1 MLVQMASIF
10 LLEFVLV
17 LAGTRNPADAS
28 GQAQAAAAARGAQTA
43 NAFPAALLQ
52 QSRSQD
58 PTAGM
63 HFKRVTI
70 KQLRSDPKTFAQQ
83 KVAVRGQIGE
93 VSRTEHYFELLQGQE
108 SLRVLLDSL
117 PESAQDRI
125 YSAKPRSRVTASG
138 EFSGYILFAYRV
150 ELGK

>member
-1 MLVQMASIF
+1 MLLRTASVF
-10 LLEFVLV
+10 LLGYVLMV
-17 LAGTRNPADAS
+17 ADARIP
-28 GQAQAAAAARGAQTA
+28 AAGVLHPSQTDAARDAQTT
-43 NAFPAALLQ
+43 NASSAALLQ
-52 QSRSQD
+52 QSGGQD

-93 VSRTEHYFELLQGQE
+93 VSRTEHFFELLQDHE

-117 PESAQDRI
+117 PDRVQEKI
-125 YSAKPRSRVTASG
+125 YSAKPGSRVTASG

>member
-1 MLVQMASIF
+1 MV
-10 LLEFVLV
+10 
-17 LAGTRNPADAS
+17 ADARIP
-28 GQAQAAAAARGAQTA
+28 AAGVLHPSRTDVARDAQTP
-43 NAFPAALLQ
+43 NASSATLPQ
-52 QSRSQD
+52 QSD

-93 VSRTEHYFELLQGQE
+93 VSRTEHYFELLQGND

-117 PESAQDRI
+117 PDSAQEKI
-125 YSAKPRSRVTASG
+125 YSAKPGSRVTASG
-138 EFSGYILFAYRV
+138 EFSGYVLFAYRV